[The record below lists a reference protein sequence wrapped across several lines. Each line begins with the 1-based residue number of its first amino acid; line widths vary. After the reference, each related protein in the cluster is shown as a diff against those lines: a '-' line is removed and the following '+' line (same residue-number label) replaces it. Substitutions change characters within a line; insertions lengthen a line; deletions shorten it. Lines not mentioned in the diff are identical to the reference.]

1 MICVDVS
8 AGIKEKNLD
17 RSVDPGQDFYR
28 FCCGGWLDANPLPDD
43 FSSYG
48 TYDELAELNRRQL
61 KDLIDGIIA
70 QENTPGSD
78 AARIADLYNLVMD
91 VDRRNT
97 DGLAPIRPY
106 MERIS
111 SIGNRQELID
121 AMLELDPYGVTG
133 YFDVGIGP
141 DLKDSKN
148 NIVGLSQG
156 GLTLGDKEYY
166 TDRDR
171 QTQNIRKAF
180 KKHVIRMLM
189 LVGYSRWEARS
200 RMRTIWRI
208 EKRLAKA
215 SKNNVQLRDP
225 AENYHKMSID
235 QLYEQLPGLDW
246 KDFFAKLGLNGVEWV
261 DVGQPEAIMEA
272 IRVLNEEPLEDQKI
286 LMEWQMLDSN
296 GTRIGKEADDADF
309 DFYGR
314 TLSGQKEPKPMW
326 KRATSAVNGTLGD
339 ALGKLYVEKYFP
351 AQSKER
357 MIDMFHNLK
366 RALSHRI
373 QVQEWMSDDTRSLAL
388 EKLDA
393 FKFKIGYP
401 DKWRDYSKMVI
412 DPSKTLFENSASIS
426 RFFWND
432 MVERKFKKPVD
443 PTEWYMNPQ
452 EINAYYDVSTNEICF
467 PAGILQ
473 YPFFSLEADDAFNY
487 GAIGTIMGHEMTH
500 GFDDEGRQFD
510 KEGNMCNLWSIT
522 DTRRFNRRV
531 KVLTDWF
538 DSIEV
543 LPGIK
548 ANGKLTLGENI
559 ADHGGLTVALEAFRD
574 SGGLE
579 ADDIKMGFTPLQRF
593 FIAYAC
599 TWAENCRD
607 EMILQQTK
615 SDEHSLAR
623 LRVNGA
629 LPHIDEWYEAF
640 GITEVDPMYITPDKR
655 VRIW

>member
-1 MICVDVS
+1 MTKG
-8 AGIKEKNLD
+8 AGIREEYLD
-17 RSVDPGQDFYR
+17 RSMSPGRDFYR
-28 FCCGGWLDANPLPDD
+28 FSCGGWLDANPLPDD

-48 TYDELAELNRRQL
+48 TYDELAELNRKQL
-61 KDLIDGIIA
+61 KDLIDGITA
-70 QENTPGSD
+70 MDNAPGSD
-78 AARIADLYNLVMD
+78 AARIADLYNMVMD
-91 VDRRNT
+91 VDRRNA
-97 DGLAPIRPY
+97 DGLSPIRPY
-106 MERIS
+106 MERIKAIS
-111 SIGNRQELID
+111 SRQELLD
-121 AMLELDPYGVTG
+121 AMIELDPYGVTG

-180 KKHVIRMLM
+180 KKHVVRMLM
-189 LVGYSRWEARS
+189 IAGYGRWEARS
-200 RMRTIWRI
+200 RMRIIWRI
-208 EKRLAKA
+208 EKRLARA
-215 SKNNVQLRDP
+215 SRNNVQLRDP
-225 AENYHKMSID
+225 ATNYHKMSID

-246 KDFFAKLGLNGVEWV
+246 REFFSKLGLNGVEWV
-261 DVGQPEAIMEA
+261 DVGQPEAIQEA
-272 IRVLNEEPLEDQKI
+272 IRVFNEESLEDQKI

-296 GTRIGKEADDADF
+296 GTRIGNEADDADF

-326 KRATSAVNGTLGD
+326 KRATSAVSGTLGD

-351 AQSKER
+351 AQAKER
-357 MIDMFHNLK
+357 MIDMFQNLK
-366 RALSHRI
+366 RALARRI
-373 QVQEWMSDDTRSLAL
+373 EAQEWMSDDTRSLAL
-388 EKLDA
+388 DKLDA

-401 DKWRDYSKMVI
+401 DKWRDYSRMVI

-452 EINAYYDVSTNEICF
+452 EINAYYDVSINEICF

-510 KEGNMCNLWSIT
+510 KDGNMCNLWSKT

-559 ADHGGLTVALEAFRD
+559 ADHGGLTVALEAFRET
-574 SGGLE
+574 GGNNP
-579 ADDIKMGFTPLQRF
+579 DDLKYGFTPMQRF

-599 TWAENCRD
+599 TGAENCRD

-615 SDEHSLAR
+615 SDEHSLSR

-640 GITEVDPMYITPDKR
+640 DITEQDSMYIAPQNR

>member
-1 MICVDVS
+1 MEES
-8 AGIKEKNLD
+8 AGIKEENLD
-17 RSVDPGQDFYR
+17 RSVSPGQDFYR
-28 FCCGGWLDANPLPDD
+28 FSCGGWLSSHPLPDD
-43 FSSYG
+43 YSSFG
-48 TYDELAELNRRQL
+48 TYDELAEQNRCRL
-61 KDLIDGIIA
+61 KGLIDGITA
-70 QENTPGSD
+70 RENAPGSD
-78 AARIADLYNLVMD
+78 AARIAALYNLVMD
-91 VDRRNT
+91 TDRRNAE
-97 DGLAPIRPY
+97 GMAPIKPY
-106 MERIS
+106 MQRIAAIKS
-111 SIGNRQELID
+111 LDELID
-121 AMLELDPYGVTG
+121 AMIELDPYGVTG

-141 DLKDSKN
+141 DLKDSSS
-148 NIVGLSQG
+148 NIVGISQG

-166 TDRDR
+166 TDRDP

-180 KKHVIRMLM
+180 KKHVVRMLM
-189 LVGYSRWEARS
+189 LAGYGKVESRS

-225 AENYHKMSID
+225 AASYHKMSID
-235 QLYEQLPGLDW
+235 QLYELLPGLDW
-246 KDFFAKLGLNGVEWV
+246 KSFFSRLGLDGVEWV
-261 DVGQPEAIMEA
+261 DVGQPEAIREA

-296 GTRIGKEADDADF
+296 GARLGHEADDADF

-326 KRATSAVNGTLGD
+326 KRATSAVSGTLGD
-339 ALGKLYVEKYFP
+339 TLGRLYVERYFP
-351 AQSKER
+351 FQAKDR
-357 MIDMFHNLK
+357 MIQLFHNLK
-366 RALSHRI
+366 DALKRRI
-373 QVQEWMSDDTRSLAL
+373 EAQEWMSDESKSQAK

-401 DKWRDYSKMVI
+401 DKWRDYSRLEI
-412 DPSKTLFENSASIS
+412 DINKSLFENSAVIS

-510 KEGNMCNLWSIT
+510 KNGNMRNWWKTT

-531 KVLTDWF
+531 KVLSDWF
-538 DSIEV
+538 DNIEV

-559 ADHGGLTVALEAFRD
+559 ADHGGLTVALEAFREACRNNP
-574 SGGLE
+574 GEIKLGL
-579 ADDIKMGFTPLQRF
+579 TPLQRF
-593 FIAYAC
+593 FVAYAC

-607 EMILQQTK
+607 ELVLQLTK
-615 SDEHSLAR
+615 SDEHSLSR
-623 LRVNGA
+623 LRVNGT
-629 LPHIDEWYEAF
+629 LPHIDEWYDAF
-640 GITEVDPMYITPDKR
+640 GISEHDPMYVAPDKR

>member
-1 MICVDVS
+1 MTKG
-8 AGIKEKNLD
+8 AGIREEYLD
-17 RSVDPGQDFYR
+17 RSTAPGQDFYR
-28 FCCGGWLDANPLPDD
+28 FSCGGWLDANPLPDD
-43 FSSYG
+43 YPSYG
-48 TYDELAELNRRQL
+48 TYDELAEKNRQRL
-61 KDLIDGIIA
+61 KDLIDGITSQDNA
-70 QENTPGSD
+70 PGSD

-91 VDRRNT
+91 VERRNR
-97 DGLAPIRPY
+97 DGLAPMRPY
-106 MERIS
+106 MDRIKAIS
-111 SIGNRQELID
+111 SLQELTD
-121 AMLELDPYGVTG
+121 AMIELDSYGVTG

-166 TDRDR
+166 VDRDR

-180 KKHVIRMLM
+180 KKHVVRMLM
-189 LVGYSRWEARS
+189 LAGYSRWESRS

-225 AENYHKMSID
+225 AHNYHKMSLS

-246 KDFFAKLGLNGVEWV
+246 NSFFCKLGLDGVEWV
-261 DVGQPEAIMEA
+261 DVGQPEAIREA

-326 KRATSAVNGTLGD
+326 KRATSAVSGTLGD
-339 ALGKLYVEKYFP
+339 ALGRLYVERYFP
-351 AQSKER
+351 AQAKER
-357 MIDMFHNLK
+357 MIQMFLGLK
-366 RALSHRI
+366 KALARRI
-373 QVQEWMSDDTRSLAL
+373 EAQEWMSAKSSRLAL

-401 DKWRDYSKMVI
+401 DKWRDYSRMEI
-412 DPSKTLFENSASIS
+412 DPARTLFENSASIS

-510 KEGNMCNLWSIT
+510 KEGNMCNWWSST

-538 DSIEV
+538 DHIEV

-559 ADHGGLTVALEAFRD
+559 ADHGGLTVALDAFRQ
-574 SGGLE
+574 SGHYDE
-579 ADDIKMGFTPLQRF
+579 TDVKMGFTPLQRF

-607 EMILQQTK
+607 ELVLQLTK
-615 SDEHSLAR
+615 SDEHSLSR

-629 LPHIDEWYEAF
+629 LPHIDQWYEAF
-640 GITEVDPMYITPDKR
+640 GITEKDPMYIAPADR

>member
-1 MICVDVS
+1 MDVS

-43 FSSYG
+43 FPSYG

-61 KDLIDGIIA
+61 KDLIDGVIA

-91 VDRRNT
+91 VDRRNA

-351 AQSKER
+351 AQAKER

-500 GFDDEGRQFD
+500 GFDDEGR
-510 KEGNMCNLWSIT
+510 
-522 DTRRFNRRV
+522 
-531 KVLTDWF
+531 
-538 DSIEV
+538 
-543 LPGIK
+543 
-548 ANGKLTLGENI
+548 
-559 ADHGGLTVALEAFRD
+559 
-574 SGGLE
+574 
-579 ADDIKMGFTPLQRF
+579 
-593 FIAYAC
+593 
-599 TWAENCRD
+599 
-607 EMILQQTK
+607 
-615 SDEHSLAR
+615 
-623 LRVNGA
+623 
-629 LPHIDEWYEAF
+629 
-640 GITEVDPMYITPDKR
+640 
-655 VRIW
+655 

>member
-1 MICVDVS
+1 MGTQ
-8 AGIKEKNLD
+8 AGIREDYLD
-17 RSVDPGQDFYR
+17 RSVSPGQDFYR
-28 FCCGGWLDANPLPDD
+28 FSCGGWLDANPLPDD
-43 FSSYG
+43 YPSYG
-48 TYDELAELNRRQL
+48 TYDELAEQNRRRL

-70 QENTPGSD
+70 QDNNPGSD
-78 AARIADLYNLVMD
+78 AARIASLYNLVMD

-106 MERIS
+106 MARVAAIKSRE
-111 SIGNRQELID
+111 ELID
-121 AMLELDPYGVTG
+121 AMIELDSYGVTG

-141 DLKDSKN
+141 DLKDSKV

-166 TDRDR
+166 MDRDL
-171 QTQNIRKAF
+171 QTQNIRRAF
-180 KKHVIRMLM
+180 KKHVVRMLM
-189 LVGYSRWEARS
+189 LAGYSKRESRS

-215 SKNNVQLRDP
+215 SRNNVQLRDP
-225 AENYHKMSID
+225 ADNYHKMSID
-235 QLYEQLPGLDW
+235 HLYEQLPGLDW
-246 KDFFAKLGLNGVEWV
+246 NSFFCKLGLNGVDWV
-261 DVGQPEAIMEA
+261 DVGQPEAICEA

-296 GTRIGKEADDADF
+296 GTRLGQEADDADF

-326 KRATSAVNGTLGD
+326 KRATAAVSGTLGD
-339 ALGKLYVEKYFP
+339 AIGRMYVERYFP
-351 AQSKER
+351 AQAKER
-357 MIDMFHNLK
+357 MIQMFHNLK
-366 RALSHRI
+366 RALAHRI
-373 QVQEWMSDDTRSLAL
+373 EAQEWMSAESKKLAL
-388 EKLDA
+388 EKLEA

-401 DKWRDYSKMVI
+401 DKWRDYSKMEV
-412 DPSKTLFENSASIS
+412 DPGKTLFENSASIS

-510 KEGNMCNLWSIT
+510 KEGNMCNWWSST
-522 DTRRFNRRV
+522 DTRRFNHHV

-559 ADHGGLTVALEAFRD
+559 ADHGGLTVALEAFRE
-574 SGGLE
+574 SGGLK
-579 ADDIKMGFTPLQRF
+579 ADDVKLGFTPLQRF

-607 EMILQQTK
+607 ELVLQLTK

-629 LPHIDEWYEAF
+629 LPHVDEWYEAF
-640 GITEVDPMYITPDKR
+640 GINDNAPMYIAPNNR

>member
-1 MICVDVS
+1 MGAQ
-8 AGIKEKNLD
+8 AGIREDYLD
-17 RSVDPGQDFYR
+17 RSISPGQDFYR
-28 FCCGGWLDANPLPDD
+28 FSCGGWLDANPLPDD
-43 FSSYG
+43 YPSYG
-48 TYDELAELNRRQL
+48 TYEELAEHNRQQL

-70 QENTPGSD
+70 RENTPGSD

-91 VDRRNT
+91 EDRRNA
-97 DGLAPIRPY
+97 DGLTPIRPY
-106 MERIS
+106 MDRIKAIS
-111 SIGNRQELID
+111 SRQELLD
-121 AMLELDPYGVTG
+121 AMIELDPYGVTG

-180 KKHVIRMLM
+180 KKHVVRMLM
-189 LVGYSRWEARS
+189 IAGYGRWEARS
-200 RMRTIWRI
+200 RMRIIWRI
-208 EKRLAKA
+208 EKRLARA
-215 SKNNVQLRDP
+215 SRNNVQLRDP
-225 AENYHKMSID
+225 ATNYHKMSID
-235 QLYEQLPGLDW
+235 QLYERLPGLDW
-246 KDFFAKLGLNGVEWV
+246 REFFCKLGLNDVEWV
-261 DVGQPEAIMEA
+261 DVGQPEAIQEA
-272 IRVLNEEPLEDQKI
+272 IHVFNEESLEDQKI

-326 KRATSAVNGTLGD
+326 KRATSAVSGTLGD

-351 AQSKER
+351 VQAKER
-357 MIDMFHNLK
+357 MIDMFQNLK
-366 RALSHRI
+366 RALARRI
-373 QVQEWMSDDTRSLAL
+373 EAQEWMSDDTRSLAL
-388 EKLDA
+388 DKLDA

-401 DKWRDYSKMVI
+401 DKWRDYSRMVI

-452 EINAYYDVSTNEICF
+452 EINAYYDVSINEICF

-510 KEGNMCNLWSIT
+510 KDGNMCNLWSKT

-559 ADHGGLTVALEAFRD
+559 ADHGGLTVALEAFRET
-574 SGGLE
+574 GGNNP
-579 ADDIKMGFTPLQRF
+579 DDLKCGFTPMQRF

-629 LPHIDEWYEAF
+629 LPHINEWYEAF
-640 GITEVDPMYITPDKR
+640 GITEHDPMYIAPDKR

>member
-1 MICVDVS
+1 MGTQ
-8 AGIKEKNLD
+8 AGIREDYLD
-17 RSVDPGQDFYR
+17 RSVSPGQDFYR
-28 FCCGGWLDANPLPDD
+28 FSCGGWLDANPLPDD
-43 FSSYG
+43 YPSYG
-48 TYDELAELNRRQL
+48 TYEELAEHNRQQL

-70 QENTPGSD
+70 QDNPAGSD

-91 VDRRNT
+91 VDRRNA

-106 MERIS
+106 MERIKAIS
-111 SIGNRQELID
+111 SRQELLD
-121 AMLELDPYGVTG
+121 AMIELDPYGVTG

-180 KKHVIRMLM
+180 KKHIVRMLM
-189 LVGYSRWEARS
+189 IAGYGRWEARS
-200 RMRTIWRI
+200 RMRCIWRI
-208 EKRLAKA
+208 EKRLARA
-215 SKNNVQLRDP
+215 SRNNVQLRDP
-225 AENYHKMSID
+225 ATNYHKMSID
-235 QLYEQLPGLDW
+235 RLYEQLPGLDW
-246 KDFFAKLGLNGVEWV
+246 REFFSKLGLNGVELV
-261 DVGQPEAIMEA
+261 DVGQPEAIQEA
-272 IRVLNEEPLEDQKI
+272 IRVFNEEPLEDQKI

-326 KRATSAVNGTLGD
+326 KRATSAVSGTLGD

-351 AQSKER
+351 AQAKER
-357 MIDMFHNLK
+357 MIDMFQNLK
-366 RALSHRI
+366 RALARRI
-373 QVQEWMSDDTRSLAL
+373 EAQEWMSSDTRSLAL
-388 EKLDA
+388 DKLDA

-401 DKWRDYSKMVI
+401 DKWRDYSRMVI

-452 EINAYYDVSTNEICF
+452 EINAYYDVSINEICF

-510 KEGNMCNLWSIT
+510 KDGNMCNLWSKT
-522 DTRRFNRRV
+522 DTRRFNHRV

-559 ADHGGLTVALEAFRD
+559 ADHGGLTVALEAFRET
-574 SGGLE
+574 GGNNP
-579 ADDIKMGFTPLQRF
+579 DDLKCGFTPMQRF

-640 GITEVDPMYITPDKR
+640 GITEHDSMYIAPDKR

>member
-1 MICVDVS
+1 MTKG
-8 AGIKEKNLD
+8 AGIREEYLD
-17 RSVDPGQDFYR
+17 RSMSPGRDFYR
-28 FCCGGWLDANPLPDD
+28 FSCGGWLDANPLPDD

-48 TYDELAELNRRQL
+48 TYDELAELNRKQL
-61 KDLIDGIIA
+61 KDLIDGITA
-70 QENTPGSD
+70 RDNAPGSD
-78 AARIADLYNLVMD
+78 AARIADLYNMVMD
-91 VDRRNT
+91 VDRRNA
-97 DGLAPIRPY
+97 DGLSPIRPY
-106 MERIS
+106 MERIKAIS
-111 SIGNRQELID
+111 SRQELLD
-121 AMLELDPYGVTG
+121 AMIELDPYGVTG

-180 KKHVIRMLM
+180 KKHVVRMLM
-189 LVGYSRWEARS
+189 IAGYGRWEARS
-200 RMRTIWRI
+200 RMRIIWRI
-208 EKRLAKA
+208 EKRLARA
-215 SKNNVQLRDP
+215 SRNNVQLRDP
-225 AENYHKMSID
+225 ATNYHKMSID

-246 KDFFAKLGLNGVEWV
+246 REFFSKLGLNGVEWV
-261 DVGQPEAIMEA
+261 DVGQPEAIQEA
-272 IRVLNEEPLEDQKI
+272 IRVFNEESLEDQKI

-326 KRATSAVNGTLGD
+326 KRATSAVSGTLGD

-351 AQSKER
+351 AQAKER
-357 MIDMFHNLK
+357 MIDMFQNLK
-366 RALSHRI
+366 RALARRI
-373 QVQEWMSDDTRSLAL
+373 EAQEWMSDDTRSLAL
-388 EKLDA
+388 DKLDA

-401 DKWRDYSKMVI
+401 DKWRDYSRMVI

-452 EINAYYDVSTNEICF
+452 EINAYYDVSINEICF

-510 KEGNMCNLWSIT
+510 KDGNMCNLWSKT

-559 ADHGGLTVALEAFRD
+559 ADHGGLTVALEAFRET
-574 SGGLE
+574 GGNNP
-579 ADDIKMGFTPLQRF
+579 DDLKCGFTPMQRF

-640 GITEVDPMYITPDKR
+640 DITEQDSMYIAPQNR

>member
-1 MICVDVS
+1 MLNG
-8 AGIKEKNLD
+8 AGIKEENLD
-17 RSVDPGQDFYR
+17 RSVSPGQDFYR
-28 FCCGGWLDANPLPDD
+28 FSCGGWLDANPMPDD

-61 KDLIDGIIA
+61 KDLIDGITA
-70 QENTPGSD
+70 QDNTPGSD
-78 AARIADLYNLVMD
+78 AARIAALYNLVMD
-91 VDRRNT
+91 TERRDRE
-97 DGLAPIRPY
+97 GLAPVKPY
-106 MERIS
+106 MERIKAVS
-111 SIGNRQELID
+111 DREELFNV
-121 AMLELDPYGVTG
+121 MLELDPYGVTG

-141 DLKDSKN
+141 DLKDSRN

-171 QTQNIRKAF
+171 QTQDIRKAF
-180 KKHVIRMLM
+180 KKHVVRMLM
-189 LVGYSRWEARS
+189 LAGYGRWEARR
-200 RMRTIWRI
+200 RMRIIWRI

-215 SKNNVQLRDP
+215 SRNNVQLRDP
-225 AENYHKMSID
+225 ASNYHKMSVAE
-235 QLYEQLPGLDW
+235 LYEQLPGFDW
-246 KDFFAKLGLNGVEWV
+246 NGFFSKLGLGGVEWV
-261 DVGQPEAIMEA
+261 DVGQPEAILEA
-272 IRVLNEEPLEDQKI
+272 IHVLNDEPLEDQKV

-296 GTRIGKEADDADF
+296 GTRIGKAFDDADF

-339 ALGKLYVEKYFP
+339 ALGRLYVEKFFP
-351 AQSKER
+351 AGAKER
-357 MIDMFHNLK
+357 MIEMFHNLK
-366 RALSHRI
+366 RALARRI
-373 QVQEWMSDDTRSLAL
+373 EAQDWLSDESCRLAL

-393 FKFKIGYP
+393 FKFKIGFP
-401 DKWRDYSKMVI
+401 DKWRDYSRMEI
-412 DPSKTLFENSASIS
+412 DPAKTLFENSASIS
-426 RFFWND
+426 RYFWND

-452 EINAYYDVSTNEICF
+452 EINAYYDVSINEICF

-473 YPFFSLEADDAFNY
+473 YPFFSMEADDAFNY

-510 KEGNMCNLWSIT
+510 KEGNMCNWWSKS

-531 KVLTDWF
+531 KVLVDWF
-538 DSIEV
+538 SGIEV

-559 ADHGGLTVALEAFRD
+559 ADHGGLTVALEAFRESCNQKD
-574 SGGLE
+574 VKL
-579 ADDIKMGFTPLQRF
+579 GFTPLQRF

-607 EMILQQTK
+607 EMVLQQTK
-615 SDEHSLAR
+615 SDEHSLSR

-640 GITEVDPMYITPDKR
+640 GITEQDSMYIAPGNR
-655 VRIW
+655 VHIW

>member
-1 MICVDVS
+1 MLNG
-8 AGIKEKNLD
+8 AGIKEENLD
-17 RSVDPGQDFYR
+17 RSISPGQDFYR
-28 FCCGGWLDANPLPDD
+28 FSCGGWLDANPMPDD

-61 KDLIDGIIA
+61 KDLIDGITA
-70 QENTPGSD
+70 QDNTPGSD
-78 AARIADLYNLVMD
+78 AARIAALYNLVMD
-91 VDRRNT
+91 TERR
-97 DGLAPIRPY
+97 DLEGLAPVKPY
-106 MERIS
+106 MDRIKAVS
-111 SIGNRQELID
+111 DREELLNV
-121 AMLELDPYGVTG
+121 MLELDPYGVTG

-141 DLKDSKN
+141 DLKDSRN

-171 QTQNIRKAF
+171 QTQDIRKAF
-180 KKHVIRMLM
+180 KKHMVRMLM
-189 LVGYSRWEARS
+189 LAGYGRWEARR
-200 RMRTIWRI
+200 RMRIIWRI

-215 SKNNVQLRDP
+215 SRNNVQLRDP
-225 AENYHKMSID
+225 ASNYHKMSVAE
-235 QLYEQLPGLDW
+235 LYEQLPGFDW
-246 KDFFAKLGLNGVEWV
+246 NCFFSKLGLGGVEWV
-261 DVGQPEAIMEA
+261 DVGQPEAILEA
-272 IRVLNEEPLEDQKI
+272 IHVLNDEPLEDQKV

-296 GTRIGKEADDADF
+296 GTRIGKAFDDADF

-339 ALGKLYVEKYFP
+339 ALGRLYVEKYFP
-351 AQSKER
+351 AGAKER
-357 MIDMFHNLK
+357 MIGMFHNLK
-366 RALSHRI
+366 RALARRI
-373 QVQEWMSDDTRSLAL
+373 EAQDWLSDESRRLAL

-393 FKFKIGYP
+393 FKFKIGFP
-401 DKWRDYSKMVI
+401 DKWRDYSRMEI
-412 DPSKTLFENSASIS
+412 DPAKSLFENSASIS
-426 RFFWND
+426 RYFWND
-432 MVERKFKKPVD
+432 MVERKFRKPVD

-452 EINAYYDVSTNEICF
+452 EINAYYDVSINEICF

-473 YPFFSLEADDAFNY
+473 YPFFSMEADDAFNY

-510 KEGNMCNLWSIT
+510 KDGNMCNWWSKS

-531 KVLTDWF
+531 KVLVDWF
-538 DSIEV
+538 SGIEV

-559 ADHGGLTVALEAFRD
+559 ADHGGLTVALEALREVCD
-574 SGGLE
+574 
-579 ADDIKMGFTPLQRF
+579 ANDIKCGFTPLQRF

-607 EMILQQTK
+607 EMVLQQTK
-615 SDEHSLAR
+615 SDEHSLSR

-640 GITEVDPMYITPDKR
+640 GITEQDSMYIAPGNR

>member
-1 MICVDVS
+1 MDR
-8 AGIKEKNLD
+8 AGIKEQNLD
-17 RSVDPGQDFYR
+17 RTVWPGQDFYR
-28 FCCGGWLDANPLPDD
+28 FSCGGWLDANPLPDD

-61 KDLIDGIIA
+61 KDLIDGITA
-70 QENTPGSD
+70 QDNAPGSD
-78 AARIADLYNLVMD
+78 AARIADLYGLVMD
-91 VDRRNT
+91 TERRER
-97 DGLAPIRPY
+97 DQFDPLMPYREQIRAINSR
-106 MERIS
+106 E
-111 SIGNRQELID
+111 ELLDMMI
-121 AMLELDPYGVTG
+121 ELDAYGVTG

-141 DLKDSKN
+141 DLKDSRS
-148 NIVGLSQG
+148 NIVGMSQG

-166 TDRDR
+166 TDRDM
-171 QTQNIRKAF
+171 QTRNIRKAF
-180 KKHVIRMLM
+180 KKHVVRMLM
-189 LVGYSRWEARS
+189 LAGYDRAQATS
-200 RMRTIWRI
+200 RMNVIWRI
-208 EKRLAKA
+208 EMRLAKA
-215 SKNNVQLRDP
+215 SRNNVQLRDP
-225 AENYHKMSID
+225 AANYHKMS
-235 QLYEQLPGLDW
+235 LEELCVQLPGLDW
-246 KDFFAKLGLNGVEWV
+246 NLFFERLGMKGVEWV
-261 DVGQPEAIMEA
+261 DVGQPEAIREA

-286 LMEWQMLDSN
+286 LMEWQLIDSN
-296 GTRIGKEADDADF
+296 GTRLGQKADDADF

-326 KRATSAVNGTLGD
+326 KRATSVVSGTLGD
-339 ALGKLYVEKYFP
+339 AIGRLYVERYFP
-351 AQSKER
+351 AGAKER
-357 MIDMFHNLK
+357 MIAMFRNLK
-366 RALSHRI
+366 AALGRRI
-373 QVQEWMSDDTRSLAL
+373 DAQEWLSSESKALAH

-393 FKFKIGYP
+393 FSFKIGYP
-401 DKWRDYSKMVI
+401 DKWRDYSRMVI
-412 DPSKTLFENSASIS
+412 DPSKSLVENAASIS

-443 PTEWYMNPQ
+443 RSEWYMNPQ
-452 EINAYYDVSTNEICF
+452 EINAYYDISVNEICF

-473 YPFFSLEADDAFNY
+473 YPFFDMEADDAFNY

-510 KEGNMCNLWSIT
+510 KDGNMCNWWKAA
-522 DTRRFNRRV
+522 DTRRFNSRV

-538 DSIEV
+538 SAIEV

-559 ADHGGLTVALEAFRD
+559 ADHGGLTVALEAFREVCRENP
-574 SGGLE
+574 GE
-579 ADDIKMGFTPLQRF
+579 IKMGFTPLQRF

-607 EMILQQTK
+607 ELVLQMTK

-623 LRVNGA
+623 LRVNGT

-640 GITEVDPMYITPDKR
+640 GITEQDSMYIAPDNR

>member
-1 MICVDVS
+1 MAVK
-8 AGIKEKNLD
+8 AGIREDYLD
-17 RSVDPGQDFYR
+17 RSVSPGQDFYR
-28 FCCGGWLDANPLPDD
+28 FSCGGWLDANPLPDD
-43 FSSYG
+43 YPTYG
-48 TYDELAELNRRQL
+48 TYDELAELNRQQL

-70 QENTPGSD
+70 QENAPGSD

-91 VDRRNT
+91 VERRNA

-106 MERIS
+106 MERVR
-111 SIGNRQELID
+111 SIGSRQELID
-121 AMLELDPYGVTG
+121 AMIELDPYGVTG

-141 DLKDSKN
+141 DLKDSKS

-156 GLTLGDKEYY
+156 GLTLGDREYY

-180 KKHVIRMLM
+180 KKHVVRMLM
-189 LVGYSRWEARS
+189 IAGYSRWEARS
-200 RMRTIWRI
+200 RMRVIWRI

-235 QLYEQLPGLDW
+235 ELYVQLPGLDW
-246 KDFFAKLGLNGVEWV
+246 KDFFSKLGLNGVEWV
-261 DVGQPEAIMEA
+261 DVGQPKAILEA
-272 IRVLNEEPLEDQKI
+272 IRVLNEESLEDQKI

-326 KRATSAVNGTLGD
+326 KRATSAVSGTLGD
-339 ALGKLYVEKYFP
+339 ALGRLYVEKYFP
-351 AQSKER
+351 AQAKER
-357 MIDMFHNLK
+357 MIEMFHNLK
-366 RALSHRI
+366 RALARRI
-373 QVQEWMSDDTRSLAL
+373 DAQEWMSDDTRRLAL

-432 MVERKFKKPVD
+432 MVERKFRKPVD

-510 KEGNMCNLWSIT
+510 KDGNMCNLWSTT

-559 ADHGGLTVALEAFRD
+559 ADHGGLTVALEAFRE
-574 SGGLE
+574 SGGCR
-579 ADDIKMGFTPLQRF
+579 ADDVKLGFTPLQRF

-615 SDEHSLAR
+615 SDEHSLSR

-640 GITEVDPMYITPDKR
+640 GITESDSMYIAPDKR

>member
-1 MICVDVS
+1 METQ
-8 AGIKEKNLD
+8 AGIREDYLD
-17 RSVDPGQDFYR
+17 RSVSPGQDFYR
-28 FCCGGWLDANPLPDD
+28 FSCGGWLDANPLPDD
-43 FSSYG
+43 YPSYG
-48 TYDELAELNRRQL
+48 TYDELAEQNRRRL
-61 KDLIDGIIA
+61 KDLIDGITS
-70 QENTPGSD
+70 QDNNPGSD
-78 AARIADLYNLVMD
+78 AAHIASLYNLVMD
-91 VDRRNT
+91 VERRNA

-106 MERIS
+106 MARVAAIKSRE
-111 SIGNRQELID
+111 ELID
-121 AMLELDPYGVTG
+121 AMIELDSYGVTG

-141 DLKDSKN
+141 DLKDSRN

-166 TDRDR
+166 MDRDL
-171 QTQNIRKAF
+171 QTQNIRRAF
-180 KKHVIRMLM
+180 KKHVVRMLM
-189 LVGYSRWEARS
+189 LAGYSMRESRS

-215 SKNNVQLRDP
+215 SRNNVQLRDP
-225 AENYHKMSID
+225 ANNYHKMSID
-235 QLYEQLPGLDW
+235 ELYEQLPGLDW
-246 KDFFAKLGLNGVEWV
+246 NSFFCKLGLNGVDWV
-261 DVGQPEAIMEA
+261 DVGQPEAICEA

-296 GTRIGKEADDADF
+296 GTRLGQEADDADF

-326 KRATSAVNGTLGD
+326 KRATAAVSGTLGD
-339 ALGKLYVEKYFP
+339 AIGRMYVERYFP
-351 AQSKER
+351 AQAKER
-357 MIDMFHNLK
+357 MIQMFHNLK
-366 RALSHRI
+366 RALAHRI
-373 QVQEWMSDDTRSLAL
+373 EAQEWMSAESRELAL
-388 EKLDA
+388 EKLEA

-401 DKWRDYSKMVI
+401 DKWRDYSKMEV
-412 DPSKTLFENSASIS
+412 DPGKTLFENSASIS

-452 EINAYYDVSTNEICF
+452 EINAYYDVSSNEICF

-510 KEGNMCNLWSIT
+510 KEGNMCNWWSST
-522 DTRRFNRRV
+522 DTRRFNHHV

-559 ADHGGLTVALEAFRD
+559 ADHGGLTVALEAFRE
-574 SGGLE
+574 SGGLK
-579 ADDIKMGFTPLQRF
+579 ADDVKLGFTPLQRF

-607 EMILQQTK
+607 ELVLQLTK
-615 SDEHSLAR
+615 SDEHSLSR

-629 LPHIDEWYEAF
+629 LPHVDEWYEAF
-640 GITEVDPMYITPDKR
+640 GIKDNAPMYIAPDNR

>member
-1 MICVDVS
+1 MTKG
-8 AGIKEKNLD
+8 AGIREEYLD
-17 RSVDPGQDFYR
+17 RSMSPGRDFYR
-28 FCCGGWLDANPLPDD
+28 FSCGGWLDANPLPDD

-48 TYDELAELNRRQL
+48 TYDELAELNRKQL
-61 KDLIDGIIA
+61 KELIDGITA
-70 QENTPGSD
+70 RDNAPGSD

-91 VDRRNT
+91 ADRRNA
-97 DGLAPIRPY
+97 DGLSPIRPY
-106 MERIS
+106 MERIKAIS
-111 SIGNRQELID
+111 SRQELLD
-121 AMLELDPYGVTG
+121 AMIELDPYGVTG

-180 KKHVIRMLM
+180 KKHVVRMLM
-189 LVGYSRWEARS
+189 IAGYGRWEARS
-200 RMRTIWRI
+200 RMRIIWRI
-208 EKRLAKA
+208 EKRLARA
-215 SKNNVQLRDP
+215 SRNNVQLRDP
-225 AENYHKMSID
+225 ATNYHKMSID

-246 KDFFAKLGLNGVEWV
+246 REFFSKLGLNGVEWV
-261 DVGQPEAIMEA
+261 DVGQPEAIQEA
-272 IRVLNEEPLEDQKI
+272 IRVFNEESLEDQKI

-326 KRATSAVNGTLGD
+326 KRATSAVSGTLGD

-351 AQSKER
+351 AQAKER
-357 MIDMFHNLK
+357 MIDMFQNLK
-366 RALSHRI
+366 RALARRI
-373 QVQEWMSDDTRSLAL
+373 EAQEWMSDDTRSLAL
-388 EKLDA
+388 DKLDA

-452 EINAYYDVSTNEICF
+452 EINAYYDVSINEICF

-510 KEGNMCNLWSIT
+510 KNGNMCNLWSKS

-559 ADHGGLTVALEAFRD
+559 ADHGGLTVALEAFRET
-574 SGGLE
+574 GGNNP
-579 ADDIKMGFTPLQRF
+579 DDLKCGFTPMQRF

-615 SDEHSLAR
+615 SDEHSLSR

-640 GITEVDPMYITPDKR
+640 DITEQDSMYIAPQNR

>member
-1 MICVDVS
+1 MAVK
-8 AGIKEKNLD
+8 AGIREDYLD
-17 RSVDPGQDFYR
+17 RSVSPGQDFYR
-28 FCCGGWLDANPLPDD
+28 FSCGGWLDANPLPDD
-43 FSSYG
+43 YPTYG
-48 TYDELAELNRRQL
+48 TYDELAELNRQQL

-70 QENTPGSD
+70 QENAPGSD

-91 VDRRNT
+91 VERRNA

-106 MERIS
+106 MERVR
-111 SIGNRQELID
+111 SIGSRQELID
-121 AMLELDPYGVTG
+121 AMIELDPYGVTG

-141 DLKDSKN
+141 DLKDSKS

-156 GLTLGDKEYY
+156 GLTLGDREYY

-180 KKHVIRMLM
+180 KKHVVRMLM
-189 LVGYSRWEARS
+189 IAGYSRWEARS
-200 RMRTIWRI
+200 RMRVIWRI

-235 QLYEQLPGLDW
+235 ELYVQLPGLDW
-246 KDFFAKLGLNGVEWV
+246 KDFFSKLGLNGVEWV
-261 DVGQPEAIMEA
+261 DVGQPEAILEA
-272 IRVLNEEPLEDQKI
+272 IRVLNEESLEDQKI

-326 KRATSAVNGTLGD
+326 KRATSAVSGTLGD
-339 ALGKLYVEKYFP
+339 ALGRLYVEKYFP
-351 AQSKER
+351 AQAKER
-357 MIDMFHNLK
+357 MIEMFHNLK
-366 RALSHRI
+366 RALARRI
-373 QVQEWMSDDTRSLAL
+373 DAQEWMSDDTRRLAL

-432 MVERKFKKPVD
+432 MVERKFRKPVD

-510 KEGNMCNLWSIT
+510 KDGNMCNLWSAT

-559 ADHGGLTVALEAFRD
+559 ADHGGLTVALEAFRE
-574 SGGLE
+574 SGGCR
-579 ADDIKMGFTPLQRF
+579 ADDVKLGFTPLQRF

-615 SDEHSLAR
+615 SDEHSLSR

-640 GITEVDPMYITPDKR
+640 GITESDSMYIAPDKR

>member
-1 MICVDVS
+1 MLKG
-8 AGIKEKNLD
+8 AGIKEENLD
-17 RSVDPGQDFYR
+17 RSVSPGQDFYR
-28 FCCGGWLDANPLPDD
+28 FSCGGWLDANPMPDD

-48 TYDELAELNRRQL
+48 TYDELAELNRQQL
-61 KDLIDGIIA
+61 KDLIDGITA
-70 QENTPGSD
+70 QDNAPGSD
-78 AARIADLYNLVMD
+78 AARIAALYNLVMD
-91 VDRRNT
+91 TERRDRE
-97 DGLAPIRPY
+97 GLAPIKPY
-106 MERIS
+106 MERINAVS
-111 SIGNRQELID
+111 DREELLNL
-121 AMLELDPYGVTG
+121 MLELDPYGVTG

-180 KKHVIRMLM
+180 KKHVVRMLM
-189 LVGYSRWEARS
+189 LTGYGRWEARR
-200 RMRTIWRI
+200 RMRIIWRI

-215 SKNNVQLRDP
+215 SRNNVQLRDP
-225 AENYHKMSID
+225 ASNYHKMSVAE
-235 QLYEQLPGLDW
+235 LHEQLPDFDW
-246 KDFFAKLGLNGVEWV
+246 NSFFSKLGLGGVEWV
-261 DVGQPEAIMEA
+261 DVGQPEAILEA
-272 IRVLNEEPLEDQKI
+272 IHVLNDEPLEDQKV

-296 GTRIGKEADDADF
+296 GTRIGKAFDDADF

-339 ALGKLYVEKYFP
+339 ALGRLYVEKYFP
-351 AQSKER
+351 VGAKEH
-357 MIDMFHNLK
+357 MIEMFHNLK
-366 RALSHRI
+366 RALARRI
-373 QVQEWMSDDTRSLAL
+373 EAQDWLSDESRRLAL

-393 FKFKIGYP
+393 FKFKIGFP
-401 DKWRDYSKMVI
+401 DKWRDYSKMEI
-412 DPSKTLFENSASIS
+412 DPAKSLFENSASIS
-426 RFFWND
+426 RYFWND

-452 EINAYYDVSTNEICF
+452 EINAYYDVSINEICF

-473 YPFFSLEADDAFNY
+473 YPFFSMEADDAFNY

-510 KEGNMCNLWSIT
+510 KEGNMCNWWSKS

-531 KVLTDWF
+531 KVLVDWF
-538 DSIEV
+538 SGIEV

-559 ADHGGLTVALEAFRD
+559 ADHGGLTVALEAFRESCNQED
-574 SGGLE
+574 VKL
-579 ADDIKMGFTPLQRF
+579 GFKPLQRF

-607 EMILQQTK
+607 EMVLQQTK
-615 SDEHSLAR
+615 SDEHSLSR

-640 GITEVDPMYITPDKR
+640 GITELDSMYIAPANR

>member
-1 MICVDVS
+1 MAVK
-8 AGIKEKNLD
+8 AGIREDYLD
-17 RSVDPGQDFYR
+17 RSVSPGQDFYR
-28 FCCGGWLDANPLPDD
+28 FSCGGWLDANPLPDD
-43 FSSYG
+43 YPTYG
-48 TYDELAELNRRQL
+48 TYDELAELNRQQL

-70 QENTPGSD
+70 QENAPGSD

-91 VDRRNT
+91 VERRNA

-106 MERIS
+106 MERVR
-111 SIGNRQELID
+111 SIGSRQELID
-121 AMLELDPYGVTG
+121 AMIELDPYGVTG

-141 DLKDSKN
+141 DLKDSKS

-180 KKHVIRMLM
+180 KKHVVRMLM
-189 LVGYSRWEARS
+189 IAGYSRWEARS
-200 RMRTIWRI
+200 RMRVIWRI

-235 QLYEQLPGLDW
+235 ELYVQLPGLDW
-246 KDFFAKLGLNGVEWV
+246 KDFFSKLGLNGVEWV
-261 DVGQPEAIMEA
+261 DVGQPKAILEA
-272 IRVLNEEPLEDQKI
+272 IRVLNEESLEDQKI

-326 KRATSAVNGTLGD
+326 KRATSAVSGTLGD
-339 ALGKLYVEKYFP
+339 ALGRLYVEKYFP
-351 AQSKER
+351 AQAKER
-357 MIDMFHNLK
+357 MIEMFHNLK
-366 RALSHRI
+366 RALARRI
-373 QVQEWMSDDTRSLAL
+373 DAQEWMSDDTRRLAL

-432 MVERKFKKPVD
+432 MVERKFRKPVD

-510 KEGNMCNLWSIT
+510 KDGNMCNLWSTT

-559 ADHGGLTVALEAFRD
+559 ADHGGLTVALEAFRE
-574 SGGLE
+574 SGGCR
-579 ADDIKMGFTPLQRF
+579 ADDVKLGLTPLQRF

-615 SDEHSLAR
+615 SDEHSLSR

-640 GITEVDPMYITPDKR
+640 GITESDSMYIAPDKR

>member
-1 MICVDVS
+1 MLKG
-8 AGIKEKNLD
+8 AGIKEENLD
-17 RSVDPGQDFYR
+17 RSVSPGQDFYR
-28 FCCGGWLDANPLPDD
+28 FSCGGWLDANPMPDD

-48 TYDELAELNRRQL
+48 TYDELAELNRQQL
-61 KDLIDGIIA
+61 KDLIDGITA
-70 QENTPGSD
+70 QDNAPGSD
-78 AARIADLYNLVMD
+78 AARIAALYNLVMD
-91 VDRRNT
+91 TERRDRE
-97 DGLAPIRPY
+97 GLAPIKPY
-106 MERIS
+106 MERINAVS
-111 SIGNRQELID
+111 DREELLNL
-121 AMLELDPYGVTG
+121 MLELDPYGVTG

-180 KKHVIRMLM
+180 KKHVVRMLM
-189 LVGYSRWEARS
+189 LTGYGRWEARR
-200 RMRTIWRI
+200 RMRIIWRI

-215 SKNNVQLRDP
+215 SRNNVQLRDP
-225 AENYHKMSID
+225 ASNYNKMSVAE
-235 QLYEQLPGLDW
+235 LYEQLPGFEW
-246 KDFFAKLGLNGVEWV
+246 NGFFSKLGLGGVEWV
-261 DVGQPEAIMEA
+261 DVGQPEAILEA
-272 IRVLNEEPLEDQKI
+272 IHVLNDEPLEDQKV

-296 GTRIGKEADDADF
+296 GTRIGKAFDDADF

-314 TLSGQKEPKPMW
+314 TLSGQKEPQPVW

-339 ALGKLYVEKYFP
+339 ALGRLYVEKYFP
-351 AQSKER
+351 AGAKER
-357 MIDMFHNLK
+357 MIEMFHNLK
-366 RALSHRI
+366 RALARRI
-373 QVQEWMSDDTRSLAL
+373 EAQDWLSDESRRLAL

-393 FKFKIGYP
+393 FKFKIGFP
-401 DKWRDYSKMVI
+401 DKWRDYSKMEI
-412 DPSKTLFENSASIS
+412 DPAKSLFENSASIS
-426 RFFWND
+426 RYFWND

-452 EINAYYDVSTNEICF
+452 EINAYYDVSINEICF

-473 YPFFSLEADDAFNY
+473 YPFFSMEADDAFNY

-510 KEGNMCNLWSIT
+510 KEGNMCNWWSKS

-531 KVLTDWF
+531 KVLVDWF
-538 DSIEV
+538 SGIEV

-559 ADHGGLTVALEAFRD
+559 ADHGGLTVALEAFRESCNQKD
-574 SGGLE
+574 VKL
-579 ADDIKMGFTPLQRF
+579 GFTPLQSF

-615 SDEHSLAR
+615 SDEHSLSR

-640 GITEVDPMYITPDKR
+640 GITEQDSMYIAPGNR
-655 VRIW
+655 VHIW